1 MSYADI
7 TGHASMA
14 FDSARNTLYA
24 AAIRR
29 IITPDSVVLDLGAG
43 LGIHGLLAAQAGA
56 RRVFLVEPEAVVLA
70 AEEVARSNGF
80 GDRVSAFRGRIEEVD
95 LPEKVDVIISVFT
108 GNLLFSE
115 DLLPSLYHARDKW
128 LKPGGVLLP
137 DAAQLLLAPVSA
149 PRTHSDVIGQW
160 SQPHF
165 GIDYSAVRRYAP
177 NNILHSRGN
186 SFRPQMLAIPQT
198 VVNLDLMRTH
208 ATDCDVETSV
218 TVTLD
223 ADCSGLL
230 AWIRMR
236 LGDQWLGTG
245 PDDPDVHWTPGFLPL
260 DPELPVQAGD
270 HLAMRL
276 RRPAYGE
283 YTWQVAAPSGQRRH
297 STFLGQPH
305 ALADLRKYAEDY
317 APVPGARGEAALHV
331 LRSGTGGRSNGV
343 IADDLAREFPKLF
356 ASRAAALEFVR
367 ELAARYAK

>member
-14 FDSARNTLYA
+14 FDSVRNTAYA

-29 IITPDSVVLDLGAG
+29 AVTPDSVVLDLGAG

-70 AEEVARSNGF
+70 AQDVAQRNGF
-80 GDRVSAFRGRIEEVD
+80 GDRVTAFRGRIEEVQ
-95 LPEKVDVIISVFT
+95 LPEKVDVIVSVFT

-137 DAAQLLLAPVSA
+137 DAAQLVLAPVSA
-149 PRTHSDVIGQW
+149 PRTHAELIALW

-165 GIDYSAVRRYAP
+165 GIDYSSVRRYAP
-177 NNILHSRGN
+177 NNVLHTRGS
-186 SFRPQMLAIPQT
+186 SFRPQLLAEPQT
-198 VVNLDLMRTH
+198 VVELDLTATH
-208 ATDCDVETSV
+208 ATDCDVAVDV
-218 TVTLD
+218 TASAEGT
-223 ADCSGLL
+223 CSGLL

-245 PDDPDVHWTPGFLPL
+245 PEDPEVHWTPGFLPL
-260 DPELPVQAGD
+260 DPELPVNAGD
-270 HLAMRL
+270 RMSLGL
-276 RRPAYGE
+276 RRPAFGE
-283 YTWQVAAPSGQRRH
+283 YTWQLAAPSGQRRH

-305 ALADLRKYAEDY
+305 ALTDLRKYAEDF
-317 APVPGARGEAALHV
+317 VPTPSARGEAAKYV
-331 LRSGTGGRSNGV
+331 LLAGSSGRRNGD
-343 IADDLAREFPKLF
+343 IANDLAAQFPQLF
-356 ASRAAALEFVR
+356 SSRAAALEFVR
-367 ELAARYAK
+367 ELAARYAQ